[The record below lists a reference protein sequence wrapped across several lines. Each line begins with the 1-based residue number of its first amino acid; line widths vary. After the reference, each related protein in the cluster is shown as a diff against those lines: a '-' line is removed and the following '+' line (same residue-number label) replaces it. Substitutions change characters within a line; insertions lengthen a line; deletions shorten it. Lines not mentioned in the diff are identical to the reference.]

1 MRRPILLLLSLA
13 LLLGLGGCMPYVR
26 QTPEEE
32 TTLITVGFS
41 QVGAESDWRVANTE
55 SMRES
60 LSEENGFELL
70 FDNARQKQENQFKAI
85 RTFIQQDVDYIV
97 LAPVTETGWESV
109 LEEARAAGIPVIIV
123 DRQVEV
129 DDPSLYTSWVG
140 SNFRKTADAAVA
152 WLAEKLK
159 ADGREEAVQIL
170 HLQGTPGSTAQLQRS
185 AALEAGAAAH
195 ADWTIAAQL
204 NGDFTQAKAY
214 EETLAYLQSNP
225 APDVVYCENDN
236 MCFGVMQALDELG
249 IAYGDGGVTLISFD
263 AGRTALSYCKDG
275 KIDLCAECNPLHGP
289 RVRALIEQLADGATP
304 VSVGYIEKIDAE
316 RMAVIR
322 AMGIH
327 GQSCLEIVNDAWSAS
342 YTDLL
347 EGLLDVKAYKT
358 SMGPPSTH
366 YRHFTEDLPYG
377 ICPIQ
382 KLGRRY
388 GVPTPYTDAILTIY
402 ALALDLDIAAS
413 APDFSTLDP
422 AALL

>member
-1 MRRPILLLLSLA
+1 MHPIHAHAPTPCHFSAKYPLRGKAAALRLRSGPFAGRDRRHAAAFQPEPDRGVLPALYKKKMSLAAIPAAESERLAAELRPVFPQFQPAASVFETSLNATNPILHAPLDLFSLA
-13 LLLGLGGCMPYVR
+13 RIDKG
-26 QTPEEE
+26 
-32 TTLITVGFS
+32 
-41 QVGAESDWRVANTE
+41 ES
-55 SMRES
+55 
-60 LSEENGFELL
+60 
-70 FDNARQKQENQFKAI
+70 
-85 RTFIQQDVDYIV
+85 YY
-97 LAPVTETGWESV
+97 
-109 LEEARAAGIPVIIV
+109 
-123 DRQVEV
+123 
-129 DDPSLYTSWVG
+129 LY
-140 SNFRKTADAAVA
+140 
-152 WLAEKLK
+152 
-159 ADGREEAVQIL
+159 
-170 HLQGTPGSTAQLQRS
+170 
-185 AALEAGAAAH
+185 
-195 ADWTIAAQL
+195 
-204 NGDFTQAKAY
+204 
-214 EETLAYLQSNP
+214 
-225 APDVVYCENDN
+225 
-236 MCFGVMQALDELG
+236 
-249 IAYGDGGVTLISFD
+249 
-263 AGRTALSYCKDG
+263 
-275 KIDLCAECNPLHGP
+275 
-289 RVRALIEQLADGATP
+289 ADGATP

-322 AMGIH
+322 TMGIH

>member
-1 MRRPILLLLSLA
+1 M
-13 LLLGLGGCMPYVR
+13 
-26 QTPEEE
+26 
-32 TTLITVGFS
+32 
-41 QVGAESDWRVANTE
+41 
-55 SMRES
+55 
-60 LSEENGFELL
+60 
-70 FDNARQKQENQFKAI
+70 
-85 RTFIQQDVDYIV
+85 
-97 LAPVTETGWESV
+97 

-159 ADGREEAVQIL
+159 ADGREDAVQIL

-236 MCFGVMQALDELG
+236 MCFGVMQALDERG

-289 RVRALIEQLADGATP
+289 RVRALIEQLARGETP
-304 VSVGYIEKIDAE
+304 EKLSYMPEDLFTADTLTAE
-316 RMAVIR
+316 
-322 AMGIH
+322 
-327 GQSCLEIVNDAWSAS
+327 
-342 YTDLL
+342 LL
-347 EGLLDVKAYKT
+347 ESRGY
-358 SMGPPSTH
+358 
-366 YRHFTEDLPYG
+366 
-377 ICPIQ
+377 
-382 KLGRRY
+382 
-388 GVPTPYTDAILTIY
+388 
-402 ALALDLDIAAS
+402 
-413 APDFSTLDP
+413 
-422 AALL
+422 

>member
-1 MRRPILLLLSLA
+1 MKRLACFICALA
-13 LLLGLGGCMPYVR
+13 LSFLSACMPYVR

-32 TTLITVGFS
+32 TALITVGFS

-60 LSEENGFELL
+60 LSEANGFELL

-109 LEEARAAGIPVIIV
+109 LEEARAADIPVIIV

-140 SNFRKTADAAVA
+140 SDFRGTADKAIA
-152 WLAEKLK
+152 WLAEAL
-159 ADGREEAVQIL
+159 DGRGEADAGVQIL

-185 AALEAGAAAH
+185 AALEAGVAAH

-214 EETLAYLQSNP
+214 EVTLGYLRDNP

-236 MCFGVMQALDELG
+236 MCFGVMQAMDEMH
-249 IAYGDGGVTLISFD
+249 IAYGKGGVTLISFD
-263 AGRTALSYCKDG
+263 AVRTALTYCKEG

-289 RVRALIEQLADGATP
+289 RVCAIIEQLERGETPEKLSYISEQLFTATQ
-304 VSVGYIEKIDAE
+304 ITDA
-316 RMAVIR
+316 
-322 AMGIH
+322 
-327 GQSCLEIVNDAWSAS
+327 
-342 YTDLL
+342 
-347 EGLLDVKAYKT
+347 LLDIRMY
-358 SMGPPSTH
+358 
-366 YRHFTEDLPYG
+366 
-377 ICPIQ
+377 
-382 KLGRRY
+382 
-388 GVPTPYTDAILTIY
+388 
-402 ALALDLDIAAS
+402 
-413 APDFSTLDP
+413 
-422 AALL
+422 

>member
-1 MRRPILLLLSLA
+1 MFAIHPPIFVTLHKICTPSTPTLQHHAIFRQNIRSEGRPLPCGSVQHLLREETGGMLLLSNLSRTGECFLRSIKKKMSLA
-13 LLLGLGGCMPYVR
+13 AIPA
-26 QTPEEE
+26 
-32 TTLITVGFS
+32 
-41 QVGAESDWRVANTE
+41 AESERLAAELRPVFPQFQPAASVFET
-55 SMRES
+55 S
-60 LSEENGFELL
+60 L
-70 FDNARQKQENQFKAI
+70 NATN
-85 RTFIQQDVDYIV
+85 
-97 LAPVTETGWESV
+97 P
-109 LEEARAAGIPVIIV
+109 
-123 DRQVEV
+123 
-129 DDPSLYTSWVG
+129 
-140 SNFRKTADAAVA
+140 
-152 WLAEKLK
+152 
-159 ADGREEAVQIL
+159 IL
-170 HLQGTPGSTAQLQRS
+170 HAPLDLFS
-185 AALEAGAAAH
+185 
-195 ADWTIAAQL
+195 
-204 NGDFTQAKAY
+204 
-214 EETLAYLQSNP
+214 LARIDKGESYYL
-225 APDVVYCENDN
+225 Y
-236 MCFGVMQALDELG
+236 
-249 IAYGDGGVTLISFD
+249 
-263 AGRTALSYCKDG
+263 
-275 KIDLCAECNPLHGP
+275 
-289 RVRALIEQLADGATP
+289 ADGATP

>member
-1 MRRPILLLLSLA
+1 MGETGGMLLLSNLSRTGECFLRSIKKKMSLA
-13 LLLGLGGCMPYVR
+13 AIPA
-26 QTPEEE
+26 EESERLAAELRPVFPQFQPAASVFE
-32 TTLITVGFS
+32 T
-41 QVGAESDWRVANTE
+41 
-55 SMRES
+55 S
-60 LSEENGFELL
+60 L
-70 FDNARQKQENQFKAI
+70 NATN
-85 RTFIQQDVDYIV
+85 
-97 LAPVTETGWESV
+97 P
-109 LEEARAAGIPVIIV
+109 
-123 DRQVEV
+123 
-129 DDPSLYTSWVG
+129 
-140 SNFRKTADAAVA
+140 
-152 WLAEKLK
+152 
-159 ADGREEAVQIL
+159 IL
-170 HLQGTPGSTAQLQRS
+170 HAPLDLFS
-185 AALEAGAAAH
+185 
-195 ADWTIAAQL
+195 
-204 NGDFTQAKAY
+204 
-214 EETLAYLQSNP
+214 LARIDKGESYYL
-225 APDVVYCENDN
+225 Y
-236 MCFGVMQALDELG
+236 
-249 IAYGDGGVTLISFD
+249 
-263 AGRTALSYCKDG
+263 
-275 KIDLCAECNPLHGP
+275 
-289 RVRALIEQLADGATP
+289 ADGAMP

>member
-1 MRRPILLLLSLA
+1 MKFTVLGMGKTGHTVCAYLLQQGQTVTAWDRDAQKLAVLEQSGIRVSGALEGHFPIHTESSLADAVADSKYILVMTTADGHKPVAERLRGLLQPGQRIIVFNCNWGAYEFDQVLHDELREKQILVGETGGMLLLSNLSRTGECFLRSIKKKMSLA
-13 LLLGLGGCMPYVR
+13 AIPA
-26 QTPEEE
+26 EESERLAAELRPVFPQFQPAASVFE
-32 TTLITVGFS
+32 T
-41 QVGAESDWRVANTE
+41 
-55 SMRES
+55 S
-60 LSEENGFELL
+60 L
-70 FDNARQKQENQFKAI
+70 NATN
-85 RTFIQQDVDYIV
+85 
-97 LAPVTETGWESV
+97 P
-109 LEEARAAGIPVIIV
+109 
-123 DRQVEV
+123 
-129 DDPSLYTSWVG
+129 
-140 SNFRKTADAAVA
+140 
-152 WLAEKLK
+152 
-159 ADGREEAVQIL
+159 IL
-170 HLQGTPGSTAQLQRS
+170 HAPLDLFS
-185 AALEAGAAAH
+185 
-195 ADWTIAAQL
+195 
-204 NGDFTQAKAY
+204 
-214 EETLAYLQSNP
+214 LARIDKGEFYYL
-225 APDVVYCENDN
+225 Y
-236 MCFGVMQALDELG
+236 
-249 IAYGDGGVTLISFD
+249 
-263 AGRTALSYCKDG
+263 
-275 KIDLCAECNPLHGP
+275 
-289 RVRALIEQLADGATP
+289 ADGAMP

-402 ALALDLDIAAS
+402 VLALDLDIAAS

>member
-1 MRRPILLLLSLA
+1 MAVSIRDVANHAGVSIATVSRVLNNTDYPVSDAVRHQVLKSAQELEYVPNHSARNLRKREGNGLALIVRNIGDPYYLPIVRGALEGHFPIHTESSLADAVADSKYILVMTTADGHKPVAERLRGLLQPGQRIIVFNCNWGAYEFDQVLHDELREKQILVGETGGMLLLSNLSRTGECFLRSIKKKMSLA
-13 LLLGLGGCMPYVR
+13 AIPA
-26 QTPEEE
+26 
-32 TTLITVGFS
+32 
-41 QVGAESDWRVANTE
+41 AESERLAAELRPVFPQFQPAASVFET
-55 SMRES
+55 S
-60 LSEENGFELL
+60 L
-70 FDNARQKQENQFKAI
+70 NATN
-85 RTFIQQDVDYIV
+85 
-97 LAPVTETGWESV
+97 P
-109 LEEARAAGIPVIIV
+109 
-123 DRQVEV
+123 
-129 DDPSLYTSWVG
+129 
-140 SNFRKTADAAVA
+140 
-152 WLAEKLK
+152 
-159 ADGREEAVQIL
+159 IL
-170 HLQGTPGSTAQLQRS
+170 HAPLDLFS
-185 AALEAGAAAH
+185 
-195 ADWTIAAQL
+195 
-204 NGDFTQAKAY
+204 
-214 EETLAYLQSNP
+214 LARIDKGESYYL
-225 APDVVYCENDN
+225 Y
-236 MCFGVMQALDELG
+236 
-249 IAYGDGGVTLISFD
+249 
-263 AGRTALSYCKDG
+263 
-275 KIDLCAECNPLHGP
+275 
-289 RVRALIEQLADGATP
+289 ADGATP

>member
-1 MRRPILLLLSLA
+1 M
-13 LLLGLGGCMPYVR
+13 
-26 QTPEEE
+26 E
-32 TTLITVGFS
+32 
-41 QVGAESDWRVANTE
+41 D
-55 SMRES
+55 
-60 LSEENGFELL
+60 
-70 FDNARQKQENQFKAI
+70 
-85 RTFIQQDVDYIV
+85 
-97 LAPVTETGWESV
+97 
-109 LEEARAAGIPVIIV
+109 
-123 DRQVEV
+123 
-129 DDPSLYTSWVG
+129 
-140 SNFRKTADAAVA
+140 
-152 WLAEKLK
+152 
-159 ADGREEAVQIL
+159 
-170 HLQGTPGSTAQLQRS
+170 
-185 AALEAGAAAH
+185 
-195 ADWTIAAQL
+195 
-204 NGDFTQAKAY
+204 
-214 EETLAYLQSNP
+214 
-225 APDVVYCENDN
+225 
-236 MCFGVMQALDELG
+236 
-249 IAYGDGGVTLISFD
+249 
-263 AGRTALSYCKDG
+263 
-275 KIDLCAECNPLHGP
+275 
-289 RVRALIEQLADGATP
+289 QLACGVHCLVPVGTTGEPATMTR
-304 VSVGYIEKIDAE
+304 EE